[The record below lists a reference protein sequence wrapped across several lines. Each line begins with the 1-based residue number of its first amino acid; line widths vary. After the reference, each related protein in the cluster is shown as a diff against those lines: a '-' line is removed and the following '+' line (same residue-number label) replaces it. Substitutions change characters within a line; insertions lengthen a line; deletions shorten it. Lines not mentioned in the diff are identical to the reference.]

1 MKVAAVA
8 SLLGSALFVLSVQA
22 AECGEGAMP
31 IIVGQR
37 DPSRKPLAV
46 NVTTYTT
53 DCSNVSF
60 VFSDTDGAETPGP
73 PTTYPTCIWF
83 PNGTVIR
90 GGEIC
95 SKGRNNYSI
104 GEFHVIRQSPVRV
117 EAVQYLPSNASII
130 YLNGMGIRSLPK
142 DLTKDDTG
150 KSLVAN
156 RIHFENNSITSIQGI
171 VWPPTMSILYRH
183 PFQTGKFYLLFRR
196 DLTNNSIIELG
207 DLSAN
212 TNIKVFSV
220 PRNQIKS
227 LAKTRFPPWI
237 TDLYLQFNFLSSL
250 ENLPPVLDSLTV
262 SSNLFT
268 SFPSLP
274 STLTQ
279 LLAAFNRVTSIDRI
293 AIPPNLQA
301 LDLSYNNITEIR
313 ANFPSSLSSLCLA
326 GNPITAF
333 YANQSQFELL
343 SGLDNNSTVT
353 NFTLGFDSFGNY
365 DVTSTC
371 AVFLTTKAT
380 NLTCKGHKG
389 IQMLWNTFPI
399 CMLPDT
405 VATSSTLPAD
415 SSSNK
420 TLMWVGIGAGS
431 LVVVVSVA
439 LFLFHVRRRR
449 RHGSS
454 DNSAFKAFEW
464 HSPTAAD
471 DSEYSIPNDIRYDD
485 SLKHFIIPASCVE
498 RERVLATGGNGIV
511 YLARITR
518 VGESPQLAA
527 LKRVLP
533 SQSTNLDAIEMF
545 MNELRLS
552 AALSH
557 PNIVTFLGFTW
568 TTLSN
573 LSVLSEYMSRGD
585 LWSILD
591 PKINPTCEL
600 EWLVDP
606 NVDVDFD
613 KIHVKSSAFKV
624 PVSKFS
630 VVCDVANALAYLH
643 TLDQVV
649 LHRDIKARN
658 VFINNEWTAKLGDF
672 GTSRAR
678 DMYAMTAEI
687 GTLPWMAPEVLKGI
701 MYNEKAD
708 IYSFGVLLSEVDLRV
723 VPYSNVEAYATN
735 DSVSVEMI
743 RARVAMLV
751 MSGDLRPKFS
761 PNCPKSIVNIARRC
775 LAFDPR
781 ERPSALEVVGWL
793 NQLPRS

>member
-1 MKVAAVA
+1 
-8 SLLGSALFVLSVQA
+8 
-22 AECGEGAMP
+22 MP
-31 IIVGQR
+31 R
-37 DPSRKPLAV
+37 LTPSSQPR
-46 NVTTYTT
+46 
-53 DCSNVSF
+53 
-60 VFSDTDGAETPGP
+60 
-73 PTTYPTCIWF
+73 
-83 PNGTVIR
+83 R
-90 GGEIC
+90 
-95 SKGRNNYSI
+95 
-104 GEFHVIRQSPVRV
+104 
-117 EAVQYLPSNASII
+117 
-130 YLNGMGIRSLPK
+130 
-142 DLTKDDTG
+142 
-150 KSLVAN
+150 
-156 RIHFENNSITSIQGI
+156 HFENNSITSIQGI